1 MKALNIGQRLMAM
14 TVVAIVTIVLMAAS
28 EQFVTSNLRS
38 SLTYVYANT
47 LPSIESIDAINQG
60 VLNLRVRVLSH
71 IAQKDLDKKIAAE
84 EQIQE
89 IKNQILKEISRYGR
103 DLASDKTD
111 RDFLEKEKQALDAY
125 LASVSEPLKHSRN
138 GDYAHVWQNLSQSAS
153 AMEQLAAAVSE
164 HKRYNKQLADDF
176 IKVAETSDERATTMS
191 LILVAVAL
199 GVVGTL
205 SYVVTS
211 EIRSRM
217 NRLAELMREVARTL
231 DFTARVKI
239 TRMDEL
245 GVSGEA
251 FNHLLD
257 RMQANLR
264 DISGHAKSV
273 FTAAEE
279 LAANSTQVATASSQQ
294 AESASSMAATVEQMT
309 VSVNHVA
316 DRALETSSLANE
328 SGRLSS
334 QGEVIINDA
343 TEEIQNIAN
352 TVTEA
357 SALIRELEES
367 SQQISNVVQ
376 VIKEVAEQTNL
387 LALNAAIEAARAGE
401 QGRGFAVVADEV
413 RKLAERT
420 SVSTQEIATTISA
433 MRSSASNAV
442 SSMTEIVTKVN
453 VGVSKARAANTSIKQ
468 IGERARGSVGMVDE
482 IAEAIREQGAATNN
496 IATQVERI
504 AQMSEECSAAASA
517 SADSARSLDEL
528 AAKMLKI
535 VAEYKL

>member
-1 MKALNIGQRLMAM
+1 MRVLNIGQRLMIM
-14 TVVAIVTIVLMAAS
+14 TATAIGAIVLMAVS
-28 EQFVTSNLRS
+28 EKFVTSNLRS

-47 LPSIESIDAINQG
+47 VPSIESIDAINQG

-71 IAQKDLDKKIAAE
+71 IAQKDLDKKLAAE
-84 EQIQE
+84 EQIRE
-89 IKNQILKEISRYGR
+89 IKEQILKEISHYGKE
-103 DLASDKTD
+103 LASDSRD
-111 RDFLEKEKQALDAY
+111 RDFLDKEKQALEAY
-125 LASVSEPLKHSRN
+125 LASVNEPLKRSRD
-138 GDYAHVWQNLSQSAS
+138 GDYAHVWQNLSQSSA
-153 AMEQLAAAVSE
+153 AMESLATAVSE

-176 IKVAETSDERATTMS
+176 IKTAEASDERGTTISMM
-191 LILVAVAL
+191 LVVIAL
-199 GVVGTL
+199 GIVGTL
-205 SYVVTS
+205 SYVVTR

-217 NRLAELMREVARTL
+217 TRLAELMRNVAETL

-245 GVSGEA
+245 GMSGDA
-251 FNHLLD
+251 FNQLLD
-257 RMQANLR
+257 RMQTNLR
-264 DISGHAKSV
+264 DIAGHAKSV

-279 LAANSTQVATASSQQ
+279 LATNSTQVATASSQQ
-294 AESASSMAATVEQMT
+294 AESASNMAATVEQMT

-316 DRALETSSLANE
+316 DRALETSNLANE
-328 SGRLSS
+328 SGRLS
-334 QGEVIINDA
+334 GEGEIVINDA

-433 MRSSASNAV
+433 MRNSASNAV
-442 SSMTEIVTKVN
+442 SSMTEIVAKVH
-453 VGVSKARAANTSIKQ
+453 VGVDKAQTANASIKQ
-468 IGERARGSVGMVDE
+468 IGARARGSVEMVEE

-504 AQMSEECSAAASA
+504 AQMSEECSAAAANSA
-517 SADSARSLDEL
+517 ESARSLDEL
-528 AAKMLKI
+528 AAKMLRI

>member
-1 MKALNIGQRLMAM
+1 MRALNIGQRLMIM
-14 TVVAIVTIVLMAAS
+14 TATAIGAIVLMAVS
-28 EQFVTSNLRS
+28 EKFVTSSLRS

-47 LPSIESIDAINQG
+47 VPSIESIDAINQG

-71 IAQKDLDKKIAAE
+71 IAQKDLDKKLAAE
-84 EQIQE
+84 EQIRE
-89 IKNQILKEISRYGR
+89 IKDQILKEISHYGKE
-103 DLASDKTD
+103 LASDNKD
-111 RDFLEKEKQALDAY
+111 RDFLDREKQALEAY
-125 LASVSEPLKHSRN
+125 LASVSEPLKHSRD
-138 GDYAHVWQNLSQSAS
+138 GDYAHVWQNLSQSSA
-153 AMEQLAAAVSE
+153 AMESLAAAVSE
-164 HKRYNKQLADDF
+164 HKRYNKQMADDF
-176 IKVAETSDERATTMS
+176 IRTAEASDERGTTISMM
-191 LILVAVAL
+191 LVVIAL
-199 GVVGTL
+199 VIVGTL
-205 SYVVTS
+205 SYVVTR

-217 NRLAELMREVARTL
+217 TRLAELMRNVAETL

-245 GVSGEA
+245 GMSGDA
-251 FNHLLD
+251 FNQLLD
-257 RMQANLR
+257 RMQTNLR
-264 DISGHAKSV
+264 DIAGHAKSV

-279 LAANSTQVATASSQQ
+279 LATNSTQVATASSQQ
-294 AESASSMAATVEQMT
+294 AESASNMAATVEQMT

-328 SGRLSS
+328 SGRLS
-334 QGEVIINDA
+334 GEGEIVINDA

-420 SVSTQEIATTISA
+420 SVSTQEIATTITA
-433 MRSSASNAV
+433 MRNSASNAV
-442 SSMTEIVTKVN
+442 SSMTEIVAKVH
-453 VGVSKARAANTSIKQ
+453 VGVGKAQTANASIKQ
-468 IGERARGSVGMVDE
+468 IGERARGSVGMVEE

-504 AQMSEECSAAASA
+504 AQMSEECSAAAANSA
-517 SADSARSLDEL
+517 ESARSLDEL
-528 AAKMLKI
+528 AAKMLRI